1 MAKEI
6 KTRHVN
12 RNIKTLDKT
21 VTAAE
26 HMKHSYVR
34 TKESEGQ
41 AQEQDSPDE
50 YAQDKMAQGTG
61 EIVRTSSEQMKKGT
75 SQSRRAVHEIRE
87 RRRSAEERKLPLS
100 PSEIK
105 PYQPKQQMI
114 RQVQAGKKGLS
125 GQQMLQKQTGDA
137 SDRIVKT
144 LDRGE
149 KRIKVTGKA
158 GHTIHGTGKG
168 IIKTKGKSV
177 KTAEKVS
184 KTTVKTAEHAAKK
197 AQDSARRTA
206 KAAVR
211 NTQRAAQ
218 AAKQAAR
225 AAKAAAKATGK
236 AVKAIVAAGKALV
249 TIIVAGGWAAVLI
262 LVIVLL
268 LGGLLCMT
276 GGDNSAT
283 VTPVSGEVEAYE
295 PLIRKYAKQ
304 YGIEEYVELVK
315 AVMMQESGG
324 RGNDPMQ
331 SSQGSFNTKYPKKTN
346 GITDPEYSI
355 ECGVQELKNCLDR
368 AEVNSPVDME
378 HIKLALQGY
387 NYGNG
392 YIEWANK
399 HYNGYSLA
407 NAAEFS
413 EKMMK
418 EKGVKS
424 YGDRQYVPH
433 VLRYYTLGRIP
444 DGAGNQA
451 LAQTALAQEGNS
463 GELYWSWYGF
473 KNRVSWCACFVS
485 WCAEQCGYLAGGVL
499 PKFSLCSDGV
509 KWFQS
514 NGRFRDGSYVPA
526 AGDIIF
532 FDWGNDG
539 SIDHVGIVVN
549 VKKGAVYTIEGNS
562 GDMVRRQSYPIG
574 DDRIYGYGVY

>member
-6 KTRHVN
+6 KTHHVN

-21 VTAAE
+21 VMAAE
-26 HMKHSYVR
+26 HMKRSYVR
-34 TKESEGQ
+34 TKESVGQ

-50 YAQDKMAQGTG
+50 YAQDKMAQGAG
-61 EIVRTSSEQMKKGT
+61 KIVRTSSEQMKKGT

-87 RRRSAEERKLPLS
+87 RRQSAEEHKLPLS

-105 PYQPKQQMI
+105 PYQPKEQI
-114 RQVQAGKKGLS
+114 IKQVQVGKKGLS
-125 GQQMLQKQTGDA
+125 GQQMLQKQTGDV
-137 SDRIVKT
+137 SDRIAKTVKA
-144 LDRGE
+144 
-149 KRIKVTGKA
+149 TGKA
-158 GHTIHGTGKG
+158 GHTIRSTGKG
-168 IIKTKGKSV
+168 TIKTKGKSV
-177 KTAEKVS
+177 KTAEQTS
-184 KTTVKTAEHAAKK
+184 KTTVKTAERTAKK

-206 KAAVR
+206 KAVSR
-211 NTQRAAQ
+211 NTQGAAQ
-218 AAKQAAR
+218 TAKQTTR
-225 AAKAAAKATGK
+225 VAKAVAKATGK
-236 AVKAIVAAGKALV
+236 TVKAAVSAAKTL
-249 TIIVAGGWAAVLI
+249 IIAIAAGGWAAVLV
-262 LVIVLL
+262 LVILLL
-268 LGGLLCMT
+268 LGGFLGMT
-276 GGDNSAT
+276 GGDNSET
-283 VTPVSGEVEAYE
+283 VTPVNEEVEAYE

-304 YGIEEYVELVK
+304 YGMEEYVELVK

-324 RGNDPMQ
+324 AGKDPMQ

-355 ECGVQELKNCLDR
+355 ECGIQELKNCLER
-368 AEVNSPVDME
+368 AGVSSPVDME
-378 HIKLALQGY
+378 PIKLALQGY

-392 YIEWANK
+392 YIEWATNQ
-399 HYNGYSLA
+399 YNGYSLA

-418 EKGVKS
+418 EKGMKS

-444 DGAGNQA
+444 DGAGNQSLVQIA
-451 LAQTALAQEGNS
+451 LTQERNG
-463 GELYWSWYGF
+463 GDLYWSWYGF
-473 KNRVSWCACFVS
+473 TSRVSWCACFVS

-514 NGRFRDGSYVPA
+514 KGRFQDGSYVPA

-539 SIDHVGIVVN
+539 SIDHVGIVVS

-562 GDMVRRQSYPIG
+562 GNMVRRQSYPIG